1 MMSPADQI
9 AQLEYVVREQ
19 MTEID
24 RQRTLVGQKNAEIDT
39 LVAWIAGE
47 GDALGALQSVY
58 VDPRVSTANK
68 VKAAVGAI
76 GYERSKP
83 ASVIITADWTARTRD
98 ARLAQLELDRAEWS
112 RQQQLPILASDHEGD
127 SLEPDSAD

>member
-1 MMSPADQI
+1 MDSTAE
-9 AQLEYVVREQ
+9 LEDVIRQQ
-19 MTEID
+19 MDEID
-24 RQRTLVGQKNAEIDT
+24 RQRALVSQKNAEIDA

-47 GDALGALQSVY
+47 SDALSTLQSVY
-58 VDPRVSTANK
+58 ADPRVNIPNK
-68 VKAAVGAI
+68 VKAAIGAI
-76 GYERSKP
+76 AYERSKP

-98 ARLAQLELDRAEWS
+98 ARLVQLELDKAEWS

>member
-1 MMSPADQI
+1 MDKI
-9 AQLEYVVREQ
+9 AEYEFVIHQQ
-19 MTEID
+19 MDEID
-24 RQRTLVGQKNAEIDT
+24 RQRALVREKDAEIDA

-47 GDALGALQSVY
+47 SDALSTLQSVY
-58 VDPRVSTANK
+58 ADPRVNIPNK
-68 VKAAVGAI
+68 VKAAIGAI
-76 GYERSKP
+76 GFERSKP

-127 SLEPDSAD
+127 SLEPDRTD

>member
-1 MMSPADQI
+1 MDKI
-9 AQLEYVVREQ
+9 AEYEFVIHQQ
-19 MTEID
+19 MDEID
-24 RQRTLVGQKNAEIDT
+24 RQRALVREKDAEIDA

-47 GDALGALQSVY
+47 QDALSTLQSVY
-58 VDPRVSTANK
+58 ADPRVNIPNK
-68 VKAAVGAI
+68 VKAAIGAI
-76 GYERSKP
+76 GFERSKP

-127 SLEPDSAD
+127 SLEPDRTD

>member
-1 MMSPADQI
+1 MDQT
-9 AQLEYVVREQ
+9 AELEDVIRQQ
-19 MTEID
+19 MGEID
-24 RQRTLVGQKNAEIDT
+24 RQRALVREKDAEIDA

-47 GDALGALQSVY
+47 SDALSTLQSVY
-58 VDPRVSTANK
+58 ANPRVNIPNK
-68 VKAAVGAI
+68 VKAAIGAI

-127 SLEPDSAD
+127 SLADDSAD